1 MRRGADGLW
10 RPQSQPRQAFGI
22 GYKGAMTTD
31 RVSPEQCRTM
41 VEVRE
46 GVDALDRAILEL
58 IAERFGYMRA
68 AARIKQRREAVRDE
82 ERKAQVLANV
92 NALAA
97 KKGIPAAVVED
108 VYERLIEG
116 SIAYELDRFDTLR
129 AIT

>member
-1 MRRGADGLW
+1 
-10 RPQSQPRQAFGI
+10 
-22 GYKGAMTTD
+22 MTTD